1 MPWEAPFREVEALLA
16 GWGGRPHW
24 GKRSFLGA
32 AELAP
37 RYPGWD
43 ASQAARAR
51 ARPGRRFTNRWAE
64 HVLGPVGAPATAARG

>member
-1 MPWEAPFREVEALLA
+1 MHAFAGMPWEAPFREVEALMA

-37 RYPGWD
+37 RYPRWD
-43 ASQAARAR
+43 AFAASRAVT
-51 ARPGRRFTNRWAE
+51 ARSCSNVAS
-64 HVLGPVGAPATAARG
+64 VGHRCAA